1 MKQPAKQRIEQAAL
15 KLFAEKGF
23 KATTIREI
31 CNKSGVSV
39 ALIHYHYKNKNG
51 LYETLLD
58 QVIGDAFDQ
67 YPLEDYL
74 KPGMSAEQ
82 RLRQMIRLLLHRLI
96 GGDGLGRDRSRVRV
110 MARELTAPSPA
121 FEKLFQRHIQ
131 PMILTMVD
139 IVREFVGPRQPAELI
154 RIATSVAGQCL
165 YPFIAHEVMSRSG
178 FSLGN
183 DHEQIER
190 HAEHIYQFSL
200 HGLYGL
206 NEEGS

>member
-1 MKQPAKQRIEQAAL
+1 MKCPAKQRIEQAAL
-15 KLFAEKGF
+15 KLFADKGF
-23 KATTIREI
+23 KATTIRDI
-31 CNKSGVSV
+31 CAKSGVSV
-39 ALIHYHYKNKNG
+39 ALVHYHYKNKNG
-51 LYETLLD
+51 LYEVLLD
-58 QVIGDAFDQ
+58 QVIGEAFDR
-67 YPLEDYL
+67 YPMTDYL

-96 GGDGLGRDRSRVRV
+96 GGDGLGRDRSRVRL

-139 IVREFVGPRQPAELI
+139 VVREFVGPRQPVELI

-178 FSLGN
+178 FTLGK
-183 DHEQIER
+183 DREEIER

-200 HGLYGL
+200 HGLCGL
-206 NEEGS
+206 KEEGL

>member
-58 QVIGDAFDQ
+58 QVIGDAFGQ

-74 KPGMSAEQ
+74 QPGMSAEQ
-82 RLRQMIRLLLHRLI
+82 RAAA
-96 GGDGLGRDRSRVRV
+96 DDSPV
-110 MARELTAPSPA
+110 TA
-121 FEKLFQRHIQ
+121 
-131 PMILTMVD
+131 
-139 IVREFVGPRQPAELI
+139 
-154 RIATSVAGQCL
+154 
-165 YPFIAHEVMSRSG
+165 
-178 FSLGN
+178 SLN
-183 DHEQIER
+183 WW
-190 HAEHIYQFSL
+190 
-200 HGLYGL
+200 
-206 NEEGS
+206 